1 MVQKVTYKNL
11 LSIQKPSQKEGSK
24 PVSFVFHG
32 GSGSDIKAREGKLGS
47 PEPIVIN
54 GGTWGPYLD
63 VLLEVRNDRGPQ
75 VG

>member
-1 MVQKVTYKNL
+1 MGFGN
-11 LSIQKPSQKEGSK
+11 IQKPIRHPKPIAKKEGSK

-54 GGTWGPYLD
+54 GGTWGPYTWMSCWKWS
-63 VLLEVRNDRGPQ
+63 
-75 VG
+75 